1 MEGFIV
7 NDIFINQNYTY
18 NEVVGGHGGN
28 IWTWTDE
35 AKKKQSIRMHNRI
48 VSVETRKKISI
59 NNVRKHKHIPCTEEN
74 KKLYSKLFSG
84 SGNNMYNT
92 IWIHDPKTKTNKV
105 VKRDILD
112 QMLNNGW
119 QLGKYGSKTVWVHN
133 DKLQK
138 SQSCH
143 KRLLETKLNNGWEYG
158 RKRYSKQ

>member
-1 MEGFIV
+1 
-7 NDIFINQNYTY
+7 
-18 NEVVGGHGGN
+18 
-28 IWTWTDE
+28 
-35 AKKKQSIRMHNRI
+35 
-48 VSVETRKKISI
+48 
-59 NNVRKHKHIPCTEEN
+59 
-74 KKLYSKLFSG
+74 
-84 SGNNMYNT
+84 MYNT

-138 SQSCH
+138 SQSCP

-158 RKRYSKQ
+158 RKKYSKQ